1 MSTKTHGGTD
11 IDYAGYGISA
21 RHESLKDAVAA
32 CSIRVNLV
40 QEYFPGLAMTRSVKT
55 APAGDITQFFT
66 FYQDDGQWAWQR
78 VQAPD
83 VILETSNST
92 FTSYSRCA
100 ADARKHGWKG
110 KTLRLFAIAARGNR
124 GNRRSPPSR

>member
-1 MSTKTHGGTD
+1 MSNKSHAGMD

-21 RHESLKDAVAA
+21 RHESLKEAVAA

-40 QEYFPGLAMTRSVKT
+40 QEYFPSLAMSRSVKVVAT
-55 APAGDITQFFT
+55 GEATQFFR

-78 VQAPD
+78 VQEPD
-83 VILETSNST
+83 LVLETSSTT

-110 KTLRLFAIAARGNR
+110 KPLRMFAIAARGNR
-124 GNRRSPPSR
+124 SNRRSPSSR